1 MLEKMLE
8 LAKNRKEQADAPPAV
23 PEGGYSGP
31 AFTIKTFNAISPV
44 GLKKFEAGKYK
55 VMTSRPLHVLMR
67 LRAPLDQETAPG
79 WSETCGPRAQT
90 THSSHC

>member
-8 LAKNRKEQADAPPAV
+8 LAKNRKEQAAAAPPA
-23 PEGGYSGP
+23 GGASGYNGP

-55 VMTSRPLHVLMR
+55 VISFATSFASVVL
-67 LRAPLDQETAPG
+67 
-79 WSETCGPRAQT
+79 
-90 THSSHC
+90 